1 MDESCGGVE
10 ANRQPL
16 LAGRETEPETDVRL
30 AGAAIA
36 DRDYVL
42 PAGHIFGAGELQ
54 HEGLV
59 ERRNGGEVEAV
70 QALHRRELRFFDPT
84 LHHAPFTVDQLEF
97 GQAQQKAD
105 MIEALGGAL
114 PSKLV
119 VLAQKRR
126 QLERLQVMSK
136 QKLGRIGHD
145 AAPVSRPKY
154 VLADVL
160 ATSACTRQ
168 GNTCLWQ

>member
-10 ANRQPL
+10 ADRQPL
-16 LAGRETEPETDVRL
+16 LTGRETEPEANVGL
-30 AGAAIA
+30 ASAGVA
-36 DRDYVL
+36 DRDDVL
-42 PAGHIFGAGELQ
+42 PAGHILRAGELQ

-70 QALHRRELRFFDPT
+70 QALYGRELRLFDPT

-105 MIEALGGAL
+105 MIKALGGTL
-114 PSKLV
+114 PSELV

-154 VLADVL
+154 VLADVM
-160 ATSACTRQ
+160 TTWACGRY
-168 GNTCLWQ
+168 G